1 MSNRYSLMAFI
12 FLFIIICGCVKKE
25 AEPELQKIEL
35 KLVEKF
41 KIKVPEPSGLS
52 FTHNGNALW
61 TVSDET
67 GKVYQITFEGE
78 IINSIQIDGED
89 LEGITIYGDSLLAV
103 VLERT
108 REIVIVD
115 TSGTEIKRVK
125 LNLKGEPNAGP
136 EGITFN
142 SDNNR
147 FYVVNEKNPRLL
159 IELDENLV
167 ELNRKVL
174 RFASDFSGIFYEQ
187 TEKVLWI
194 ISDESRLLAKCDLAG
209 NLKAKTNIK
218 VQQAEGVA
226 VDYQNKKVYIVSD
239 VSEELYI
246 FEIESD

>member
-1 MSNRYSLMAFI
+1 MPKGLLLTVVI
-12 FLFIIICGCVKKE
+12 FLLFIICGSVKKE
-25 AEPELQKIEL
+25 SEPNLEKIEL
-35 KLVEKF
+35 CFVEKY

-52 FTHNGNALW
+52 FTHSGNALW

-78 IINSIQIDGED
+78 IISSFQIDGED

-115 TSGTEIKRVK
+115 TSGNEIKRTK

-159 IELDENLV
+159 IELDEDLI

-174 RFASDFSGIFYEQ
+174 RFASDFSGIFYESN
-187 TEKVLWI
+187 EKVLWI
-194 ISDESRLLAKCDLAG
+194 ISDESKLIAKCDLEG
-209 NLKAKTNIK
+209 NLKAKTNLK
-218 VQQAEGVA
+218 VQQAEGIA
-226 VDYQNKKVYIVSD
+226 VDYDNKKLYVVSD
-239 VSEELYI
+239 LTEELFV
-246 FEIESD
+246 FEIK